1 METPD
6 WIIEHARLCLHSSL
20 VPTGD
25 KEGGSLSAQ
34 PQYTYNL
41 TDLRFTH
48 PNKAKD
54 GDCGKRCRLLELGE
68 CTVREPFPES
78 HDH

>member
-1 METPD
+1 MKQPA
-6 WIIEHARLCLHSSL
+6 WILEHARLCLHSSL

-34 PQYTYNL
+34 PQYTCNL

-54 GDCGKRCRLLELGE
+54 GDCGKLCRLYCSGE
-68 CTVREPFPES
+68 CAVREVFPES